1 MSFEELSKEQQIMV
15 TMRKV
20 LTSIVKELAPAPG
33 ETYPLTK
40 RTVEDI
46 RMCLSLIAMR
56 EKELF
61 DEQGIENKMR
71 PHYIDEPQ
79 QSKVVPIDSLKR
91 TKPK

>member
-15 TMRKV
+15 SMRKV
-20 LTSIVKELAPAPG
+20 LTTVVKELTPAPG
-33 ETYPLTK
+33 EVYPLTK

-46 RMCLSLIAMR
+46 RMCLALIASR

-61 DEQGIENKMR
+61 EEKGVENKMR
-71 PHYIDEPQ
+71 PHYIDESR
-79 QSKVVPIDSLKR
+79 QSKVVSIDSLKR